1 MELSERKIRKIA
13 AQLTKVY
20 ENVPTINC
28 GGCCRFAM
36 HLHKKL
42 KEYGIASKIYIVS
55 SNKYSSS
62 KIKEELNSDYAWRH
76 MIVKVGRTFVDA
88 TGIYGK
94 TWKEAIETSQKIYGR
109 HQNKLSRIPEQH
121 MEYLVRNIK
130 WNPRYNLENEPTV
143 REIMSGVI
151 ESNLAPRESRAR
163 ASGNN
168 SDSVFAAEARNTP
181 CASVISR

>member
-13 AQLTKVY
+13 AQLIKVY

-28 GGCCRFAM
+28 GGCGRFAM

-42 KEYGIASKIYIVS
+42 KEHGIASKIYVVS

-62 KIKEELNSDYAWRH
+62 NIKDELNSDYAWMH

-94 TWKEAIETSQKIYGR
+94 TWKEAIEHSRKIYGIS
-109 HQNKLSRIPEQH
+109 QDKLTRIPEQH
-121 MEYLVRNIK
+121 MEYLVRNIT
-130 WNPRYNLENEPTV
+130 WNPWYNLENEPKV
-143 REIMSGVI
+143 QGIMHGII
-151 ESNLAPRESRAR
+151 ESNLAPRESSAR
-163 ASGNN
+163 ASWNN
-168 SDSVFAAEARNTP
+168 SDSVFAAEARNNP
-181 CASVISR
+181 CASVIRR